1 MMFANRIEAGRL
13 LAERLTAYRG
23 KENGLILAIPRGGI
37 PLACEISRKLGLP
50 VDVLVIKKI
59 GVPGNEELAA
69 GATGIDEFILNEAVV
84 SGYGVSEAYIQEQ
97 VEKKRG
103 EIRERYRLLRGDRPL
118 YSVENRTVILVD
130 DGIATGSTMAMAIR
144 MLQKQAPGEVVL
156 AVPVAPPDTVRRL
169 EKIADHIVCLDQPR
183 HFMAIGQF
191 YEDFTQ
197 VRDEEAKEMLD
208 EVKV

>member
-84 SGYGVSEAYIQEQ
+84 SEYGVSEAYIQEQ